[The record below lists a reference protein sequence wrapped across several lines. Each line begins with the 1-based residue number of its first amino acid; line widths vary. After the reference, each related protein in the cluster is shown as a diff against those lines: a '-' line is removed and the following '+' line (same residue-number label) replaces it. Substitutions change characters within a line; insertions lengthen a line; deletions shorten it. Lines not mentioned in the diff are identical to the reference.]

1 MLCSRRSLMKRL
13 FSAGGSALLL
23 SSRAEA
29 RATSE
34 RVAGCSCGVP
44 SSAHGKGPLP
54 SRIGYKTFDWD
65 LQFQDADPS
74 TLKYADADRYAD
86 AAAELGAETLLV
98 YALTNTGLAL
108 YKSQFIPKFQN
119 LPDDFL
125 GAYLEG
131 CRKRGIKRELYYS
144 LGWQKTLDVE
154 HSDWLVLDADS
165 KPVEYDNTPSGFLGK
180 IDMLCFNS
188 PFREFCLKQVKEV
201 ADRYAFDSW
210 FVDCSGFH
218 RDLICYNPYCL
229 QKWKSQTGQDLPR
242 PLPQELYP
250 GYLDFMVDTYRS
262 VYRGIKEQLKVSG
275 HDVPTTHNSGFDYE
289 LDDFVMMESNPDGSD
304 YYSMSITA
312 KVFRAHAHGRE
323 VQINPHRANKYV
335 DFVNAPLPTLTWETA
350 VAISHNTGLM
360 WADQTHVDGRID
372 ALAIRT
378 VKEAFRV
385 ADRLIP
391 KVQGTVPYGEVA
403 VLFSERD
410 QLLTEGRDN
419 KDSGDFNGAHK
430 LLTDLHWPFD
440 VVADE
445 HLSLGELSRF
455 RLLIVPSLQ
464 YLSQEHRQIVLDYV
478 EKGGHLFFCGR
489 CAVLDRNGRP
499 HTEPQFG
506 LVKIRETHAPRGYVK
521 TLFPIDDERLKAA
534 DIMTVE
540 PDGSLRVLGH
550 MISMSAPR
558 REGSPLQE
566 PPFPLRETDLPV
578 MVTGRRG
585 EGQFT
590 YVGYAFF
597 QEYFDQGLPVIGQ
610 AFTKLVADFYQ
621 PSVWVEAPTVVEAIY
636 NQLGDELRVSLVNGI
651 TARPAGGAYVNI
663 VEVIPIM
670 GTRIVLRD
678 RKVRRA
684 VDLSGHELPVIVALG
699 RATVVVPQLDQYDLI
714 SLELA

>member
-1 MLCSRRSLMKRL
+1 VAL
-13 FSAGGSALLL
+13 F
-23 SSRAEA
+23 
-29 RATSE
+29 
-34 RVAGCSCGVP
+34 
-44 SSAHGKGPLP
+44 
-54 SRIGYKTFDWD
+54 
-65 LQFQDADPS
+65 
-74 TLKYADADRYAD
+74 
-86 AAAELGAETLLV
+86 
-98 YALTNTGLAL
+98 
-108 YKSQFIPKFQN
+108 KSQFLPKFQN

-125 GAYLEG
+125 GAYLEA
-131 CRKRGIKRELYYS
+131 CRKRGIKTELYYS

-154 HSDWLVLDADS
+154 HPDWLVLDPES
-165 KPVEYDNTPSGFLGK
+165 KPVEFDNTPSGFMGK
-180 IDMLCFNS
+180 AAFLCFNS
-188 PFREFCLKQVKEV
+188 PYREFCLKQVKELV
-201 ADRYAFDSW
+201 DRYTFDAWDVDVLVW
-210 FVDCSGFH
+210 FDRKQV
-218 RDLICYNPYCL
+218 CYNPYCL
-229 QKWKSQTGQDLPR
+229 EKWRARTGQDLPR
-242 PLPQELYP
+242 PLTQELYP
-250 GYLDFMVDTYRS
+250 EYLDFMAETHRSIYRA
-262 VYRGIKEQLKVSG
+262 IKVQLKSSG
-275 HDVPTTHNSGFDYE
+275 RDVPTTHDFGFDYE
-289 LDDFVMMESNPDGSD
+289 LDDFVMIESNPGGSD
-304 YYSMSITA
+304 FYNMSVNA
-312 KVFRAHAHGRE
+312 KIYRAHAHGRE
-323 VQINPHRANKYV
+323 LQINPHRANHYV
-335 DFVNAPLPTLTWETA
+335 DYVNAPFPTLTWQTA
-350 VAISHNTGLM
+350 VAVSHNAGLM
-360 WADQTHVDGRID
+360 WCDMANGDGEID
-372 ALAIRT
+372 GMAIRSM
-378 VKEAFRV
+378 KEAFRV

-678 RKVRRA
+678 RKLRRA
-684 VDLSGHELPVIVALG
+684 VDIAGRSLSIANKGGE
-699 RATVVVPQLDQYDLI
+699 ATVTVPRLEQYDLV
-714 SLELA
+714 SLELG